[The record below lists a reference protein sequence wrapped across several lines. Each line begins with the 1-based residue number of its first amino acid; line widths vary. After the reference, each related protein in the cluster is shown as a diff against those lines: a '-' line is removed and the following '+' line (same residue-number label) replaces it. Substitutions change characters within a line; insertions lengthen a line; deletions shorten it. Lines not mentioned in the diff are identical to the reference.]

1 MENRIIDAARAV
13 FIEKGYAETSMSE
26 IAAKAGINRPAL
38 HYYFRTKDK
47 MFQAVFGSIVSS
59 VIPKVF
65 DAIMHKEKSV
75 AERTECIIDAY
86 YSLFINTPQ
95 LPLFM
100 LRELNRDPEMLIKT
114 ILGLNVADTMRKA
127 ISSLQEEMDEGK
139 LKKVPLQFI
148 FFNFYSL
155 LTFPFLTIDISRK
168 VFENND
174 DTLRESLTEWKKNI
188 VFQMENLLK
197 NQEQVS

>member
-1 MENRIIDAARAV
+1 MENKIIDAARTV

-26 IAAKAGINRPAL
+26 IAVKAGINRPAL

-86 YSLFINTPQ
+86 YSLFMKTPQ

-114 ILGLNVADTMRKA
+114 ILGLNVADTMREA

-168 VFENND
+168 VFKNNEENF
-174 DTLRESLTEWKKNI
+174 RQSLAEWKQNI
-188 VFQMENLLK
+188 MFQMENLL
-197 NQEQVS
+197 VP

>member
-1 MENRIIDAARAV
+1 MENKIIEAARTV
-13 FIEKGYAETSMSE
+13 FIERGYAETSMSE
-26 IAAKAGINRPAL
+26 IATKAGINRPVL

-59 VIPKVF
+59 VIPQVF
-65 DAIMHKEKSV
+65 DAIMQREKSI
-75 AERTECIIDAY
+75 AERIECIINAY
-86 YSLFINTPQ
+86 YSLFESTPY

-100 LRELNRDPEMLIKT
+100 LRELNRDPELLIKT
-114 ILGLNVADTMRKA
+114 IMGLNIIDTMREA
-127 ISSLQEEMDEGK
+127 IASLQEEMEEGK

-168 VFENND
+168 VFDNNE
-174 DTLRESLTEWKKNI
+174 ESFRKSLDEWKKNI
-188 VFQMENLLK
+188 IFQMENLLK
-197 NQEQVS
+197 A

>member
-1 MENRIIDAARAV
+1 MENKIIDAARTV

-26 IAAKAGINRPAL
+26 IALKAGINRPAL

-86 YSLFINTPQ
+86 YSLFMKTPQ

-114 ILGLNVADTMRKA
+114 ILGLNVADTMREA

-168 VFENND
+168 VFKNNEENF
-174 DTLRESLTEWKKNI
+174 RQSLAEWKQNI
-188 VFQMENLLK
+188 MFQMENLLV
-197 NQEQVS
+197 Q

>member
-168 VFENND
+168 VFKNNEENF
-174 DTLRESLTEWKKNI
+174 RQSLAEWKQNI
-188 VFQMENLLK
+188 MFQMENLL
-197 NQEQVS
+197 VP

>member
-1 MENRIIDAARAV
+1 MENKIIDAARTV

-26 IAAKAGINRPAL
+26 IAVKAGINRPAL

-86 YSLFINTPQ
+86 YSLFMKTPQ

-114 ILGLNVADTMRKA
+114 ILGLNVADTMREA

-168 VFENND
+168 VFKNNEENF
-174 DTLRESLTEWKKNI
+174 RHSLAEWKQNI
-188 VFQMENLLK
+188 MFQMENLL
-197 NQEQVS
+197 VP

>member
-1 MENRIIDAARAV
+1 
-13 FIEKGYAETSMSE
+13 
-26 IAAKAGINRPAL
+26 
-38 HYYFRTKDK
+38 

-86 YSLFINTPQ
+86 YSLFMKTPQ

-114 ILGLNVADTMRKA
+114 ILGLNVADTMREA
-127 ISSLQEEMDEGK
+127 ISSLQEEMDEFVFLG
-139 LKKVPLQFI
+139 
-148 FFNFYSL
+148 NYSEVL
-155 LTFPFLTIDISRK
+155 
-168 VFENND
+168 
-174 DTLRESLTEWKKNI
+174 
-188 VFQMENLLK
+188 
-197 NQEQVS
+197 

>member
-1 MENRIIDAARAV
+1 MENKIIEAARTV
-13 FIEKGYAETSMSE
+13 FIERGYAETSMSE
-26 IAAKAGINRPAL
+26 IATKAGINRPAL

-59 VIPKVF
+59 VIPQVF
-65 DAIMHKEKSV
+65 DAIMQREKSI
-75 AERTECIIDAY
+75 AERIECIINAY
-86 YSLFINTPQ
+86 YNLFESTPH

-100 LRELNRDPEMLIKT
+100 LRELNRDPELLIKT
-114 ILGLNVADTMRKA
+114 ILGLNITETMRKA
-127 ISSLQEEMDEGK
+127 ITSLQEEMEEGK

-168 VFENND
+168 IFDNNE
-174 DTLRESLTEWKKNI
+174 ESFRKSLDEWKKNI
-188 VFQMENLLK
+188 IFQMENLLK
-197 NQEQVS
+197 A

>member
-1 MENRIIDAARAV
+1 MENKIIEAARTV
-13 FIEKGYAETSMSE
+13 FIERGYAETSMSE
-26 IAAKAGINRPAL
+26 IATKAGINRPAL

-65 DAIMHKEKSV
+65 DAIMHREKSV
-75 AERTECIIDAY
+75 AERAECIINAY
-86 YSLFINTPQ
+86 YNLFEDTPH

-100 LRELNRDPEMLIKT
+100 LRELNRDPELLIKT
-114 ILGLNVADTMRKA
+114 IMGLNITDTMREA
-127 ISSLQEEMDEGK
+127 IASLQEEMEEGK

-155 LTFPFLTIDISRK
+155 LTFPYLTIDISRK
-168 VFENND
+168 VFDNNE
-174 DTLRESLTEWKKNI
+174 ESFRRSLAEWKKNI
-188 VFQMENLLK
+188 IFQMENLLK
-197 NQEQVS
+197 A

>member
-1 MENRIIDAARAV
+1 MENKIIDAARTV

-26 IAAKAGINRPAL
+26 IAVKAGINRPAL

-86 YSLFINTPQ
+86 YSLFMKTPQ

-114 ILGLNVADTMRKA
+114 ILGLNVADTMREA

-168 VFENND
+168 VFKNNEENFKQ
-174 DTLRESLTEWKKNI
+174 SLAEWKQNI
-188 VFQMENLLK
+188 MFQMENLL
-197 NQEQVS
+197 VP

>member
-197 NQEQVS
+197 NQEAVS

>member
-1 MENRIIDAARAV
+1 MENKIIEAARTV
-13 FIEKGYAETSMSE
+13 FIERGYAETSMSE
-26 IAAKAGINRPAL
+26 IATKAGINRPAL

-65 DAIMHKEKSV
+65 DAIMHREKSV
-75 AERTECIIDAY
+75 AERAECIINAY
-86 YSLFINTPQ
+86 YNLFEDTPH

-100 LRELNRDPEMLIKT
+100 LRELNRDPELLIKT
-114 ILGLNVADTMRKA
+114 IMGLNITDTMREA
-127 ISSLQEEMDEGK
+127 IASLQEEMEEGK

-155 LTFPFLTIDISRK
+155 LTFPYLTIDISRK
-168 VFENND
+168 VFDNNE
-174 DTLRESLTEWKKNI
+174 ESFRRSLAEWKKNI
-188 VFQMENLLK
+188 IFQMENLLTP
-197 NQEQVS
+197 

>member
-1 MENRIIDAARAV
+1 
-13 FIEKGYAETSMSE
+13 MSE
-26 IAAKAGINRPAL
+26 IAAKAGMNRPAL

-59 VIPKVF
+59 VIPTVF
-65 DAIMHKEKSV
+65 NAIMHKEKSI
-75 AERTECIIDAY
+75 AERTECIINAY
-86 YSLFINTPQ
+86 YNLFEKTPD

-168 VFENND
+168 VFDNSEEHFRQTLSQWKEN
-174 DTLRESLTEWKKNI
+174 I
-188 VFQMENLLK
+188 IFQMENLLK
-197 NQEQVS
+197 NQEPVS